1 MTLSDIE
8 HVSLPAYMTI
18 LSQEELFVIKQ
29 KERKNVVIACGYH
42 ESSKKIVLM
51 SESFDILE
59 FSPEELL
66 GLNLV
71 IERAKPI
78 NLGSKIEILS
88 TKAYIEIDS
97 TDAINASA
105 CIDLSNLQIDML
117 HEDKVI

>member
-8 HVSLPAYMTI
+8 HISFPAYITI

-29 KERKNVVIACGYH
+29 KDRKNVVIACGYH
-42 ESSKKIVLM
+42 EPSQKIVLM
-51 SESFDILE
+51 NESLGILE
-59 FSPEELL
+59 FSPEEFL

-71 IERAKPI
+71 IEHAKPI

-97 TDAINASA
+97 IDAINASA

-117 HEDKVI
+117 HEDKII